1 MGHPMAVPSRAASAV
16 PPFPHPMIIRPRPHG
31 WQLLYI
37 LRGSIVPA
45 VAPRVLAIL
54 LLSVAVAAVVEL
66 ARPPGIERVSS
77 APFALFGL
85 VLSIFL
91 SFRNNA
97 CHDRWWE
104 GRRLWGQMIVESRSL
119 ARQLQQLLHDD
130 APRRRRIGH
139 LCIAFA
145 HALAA
150 RLRGNRP
157 QAVAPWLEQAQ
168 RSVLDGHG
176 NLPDRLL
183 AMIAAELATPL
194 REGRLS
200 PILYAQCEER
210 LHALS
215 SVQAGCERI
224 LSTPLPFAYTL
235 LLHRC
240 AWLFCVL
247 LPFGLASSLG
257 WATPVLSAVLAY
269 AFFGLDQ
276 LGEEMEEP
284 FGTEPN
290 DLPLDAMVRTI
301 EIDQLDALGHRPLP
315 DPLLPR
321 DYRLQ

>member
-1 MGHPMAVPSRAASAV
+1 
-16 PPFPHPMIIRPRPHG
+16 MIIRPRPHG

-45 VAPRVLAIL
+45 VAPKVVAIL
-54 LLSVAVAAVVEL
+54 LLSIAVAALAEL
-66 ARPPGIERVSS
+66 WHPPGIERVSV
-77 APFALFGL
+77 APFTLLGL

-97 CHDRWWE
+97 CFERWWE
-104 GRRLWGQMIVESRSL
+104 GRKLWGQLIYESRSL
-119 ARQLQQLLHDD
+119 ARLCQAVLVDD
-130 APRRRRIGH
+130 AALRDRVCR
-139 LCIAFA
+139 LCIGFA

-150 RLRGNRP
+150 RLRGRD
-157 QAVAPWLEQAQ
+157 VALAALPWVAEADRVRFGQ
-168 RSVLDGHG
+168 RR
-176 NLPDRLL
+176 NAPDQLL
-183 AMIAAELATPL
+183 AMIASDLAQAL
-194 REGRLS
+194 RAGQLD
-200 PILYAQCEER
+200 PYLYTQFETR

-215 SVQAGCERI
+215 SIQAGCERI
-224 LSTPLPFAYTL
+224 LTTPLPFAYTL

-257 WATPVLSAVLAY
+257 WATPVVSAVLAY

-284 FGTEPN
+284 FGLESN

-301 EIDQLDALGHRPLP
+301 EIDLLDSLGVQPLP
-315 DPLLPR
+315 EPLQPR
-321 DYRLQ
+321 QYLLQ